1 MKQRLPFK
9 QATPREIKQRLEQ
22 GANLLL
28 VDVREPEEVRIVA
41 LPGAQL
47 CPLSQAAHWI
57 DRLPR
62 DRELVLFCHH
72 GGRSAQVARALAQR
86 GYTNV
91 TNLEGGIDRWA
102 VEVDPSLPRY

>member
-9 QATPREIKQRLEQ
+9 QATPREIKQRLDQ
-22 GANLLL
+22 GADLLL
-28 VDVREPEEVRIVA
+28 VDVREPEEARIVA

-72 GGRSAQVARALAQR
+72 GGRSAQVARVLAQR